1 MILKRKNGL
10 KFSDMNVLITGGAG
24 FIGSNIALKLNK
36 KGYAV
41 TVLDSLSEQ
50 IHGTNPDKTSPLY
63 QSIKD
68 KVKFIKGDVNNRADW
83 EQALNGVDYVIHLAA
98 ETGTGQ
104 SMYEI
109 KKYVDTNIGGT
120 ALLLD
125 ILTNAKHH
133 VKRVVV
139 AESRAIYGEGKYLCP
154 KCGEVY
160 PLERKDDDMAKGDF
174 ECKCPK
180 CGGKVELVATTED
193 SAIHPSSVYGISK
206 QVQGQLVHLVC
217 KSIGIESVSFRYQN
231 VYGPGQSLTN
241 PYTGI
246 LSIFSTRIKNGNG
259 LNIFEDGK
267 ETRDF
272 VYIEDVVD
280 ATILGM
286 EVPEANGH
294 VFNIGTGVATDV
306 LTVARTLCEKYD
318 LQVPIMVSGN
328 YRLGDIRH
336 NYADIS
342 LARNVLGFN
351 PKWSFADGIEQFTK
365 WVNQQEVQEDNYET
379 SIEEMKKKGLY
390 K

>member
-1 MILKRKNGL
+1 
-10 KFSDMNVLITGGAG
+10 MNVLITGGAG
-24 FIGSNIALKLNK
+24 FIGSNIALKLIH
-36 KGYAV
+36 KGYGV

-50 IHGTNPDKTSPLY
+50 IHGTNPEITSPLY
-63 QSIKD
+63 KSVKD
-68 KVKFIKGDVNNRADW
+68 KVNFIKGDVKKRSDW
-83 EQALNGVDYVIHLAA
+83 EIALNDIDFVIHLAA

-120 ALLLD
+120 AILLD
-125 ILTNAKHH
+125 ILTNSKHH

-139 AESRAIYGEGKYLCP
+139 AESRAIYGEGKYHCP
-154 KCGEVY
+154 KCGDVY
-160 PLERKDDDMAKGDF
+160 PQERRDCDMSRGDF

-193 SAIHPSSVYGISK
+193 SVIHPSSVYGISK
-206 QVQGQLVHLVC
+206 QVQGQLVHLIC
-217 KSIGIESVSFRYQN
+217 KSIGVESVSFRYQN

-246 LSIFSTRIKNGNG
+246 LSIFSTRIMNGNG

-272 VYIEDVVD
+272 VYIDDVVD
-280 ATILGM
+280 ATILGL

-294 VFNIGTGVATDV
+294 VFNIGTGIATDV
-306 LTVARTLCEKYD
+306 LTVAKTLCQKYRK
-318 LQVPIMVSGN
+318 QVPITISGN

-336 NYADIS
+336 NYADITS
-342 LARNVLGFN
+342 ARQILGFE
-351 PKWSFADGIEQFTK
+351 PKWSFSDGIEQFTK
-365 WVNQQEVQEDNYET
+365 WVELQEIHEDNYDA
-379 SIEEMKKKGLY
+379 SIEEMQKKGLY

>member
-1 MILKRKNGL
+1 MILKRYIGL

-318 LQVPIMVSGN
+318 LQVPITVSGN

>member
-1 MILKRKNGL
+1 MR
-10 KFSDMNVLITGGAG
+10 VLITGGAG
-24 FIGSNIALKLNK
+24 FIGSNIALKLLK
-36 KGYAV
+36 KGYRV
-41 TVLDSLSEQ
+41 TVLDTLSEQ
-50 IHGTNPDKTSPLY
+50 IHGLNPESTSPLY
-63 QSIKD
+63 QKIKD
-68 KVKFIKGDVNNRADW
+68 KVDFIKGDVNNRDDL
-83 EQALNGVDYVIHLAA
+83 EKALVDVDYVIHLAA

-125 ILTNAKHH
+125 ILTNTEHH

-139 AESRAIYGEGKYLCP
+139 AESRAVYGEGKYHCP
-154 KCGEVY
+154 ICGDVY
-160 PLERKDDDMAKGDF
+160 PYERTDENLAKGDF

-180 CGGKVELVATTED
+180 CGGEVYLVATTED

-206 QVQGQLVHLVC
+206 QIQGQLVHLVC
-217 KSIGIESVSFRYQN
+217 KSIGVESVSFRYQN

-259 LNIFEDGK
+259 INIFEDGK

-272 VYIEDVVD
+272 VYIDDVVD

-294 VFNIGTGVATDV
+294 VFNVGTGIATDV
-306 LTVARTLCEKYD
+306 LTVAKTLCEKYGID
-318 LQVPIMVSGN
+318 VPVTVSGN

-336 NYADIS
+336 NFADITV
-342 LARNVLGFN
+342 ARQILGFE
-351 PKWSFADGIEQFTK
+351 PKWSFADGIEQFTN
-365 WVNQQEVQEDNYET
+365 WVNQQEVNEDNYET

>member
-1 MILKRKNGL
+1 
-10 KFSDMNVLITGGAG
+10 MNKVLITGGAG
-24 FIGSNIALKLNK
+24 FIGSNIALKLIEQ
-36 KGYAV
+36 GYHV

-50 IHGTNPDKTSPLY
+50 IHGSNPDVTSPLY
-63 QSIKD
+63 QSIKG
-68 KVKFIKGDVNNRADW
+68 KVRFVKGSVNNSADW
-83 EQALNGVDYVIHLAA
+83 ALALEDADYVIHLAA

-109 KKYVDTNIGGT
+109 KKYVETNIGGT

-125 ILTNAKHH
+125 ILANTKHH

-139 AESRAIYGEGKYLCP
+139 AESRAIYGEGKYHCSH
-154 KCGEVY
+154 CGDVY
-160 PLERKDDDMAKGDF
+160 PMERKDEDMEKGDF

-180 CGGKVELVATTED
+180 CGRDVELVATTED
-193 SAIHPSSVYGISK
+193 SAIHPSSVYGIAK

-217 KSIGIESVSFRYQN
+217 KSIGVESVSFRYQN
-231 VYGPGQSLTN
+231 VYGPGQSLSN

-246 LSIFSTRIKNGNG
+246 LSIFSTQIKNHHP

-272 VYIEDVVD
+272 VYIDDVAD

-286 EVPEANGH
+286 EVAEANGH

-306 LTVARTLCEKYD
+306 LTVAKTLCEKYKI
-318 LQVPIMVSGN
+318 QVPIQVSGN
-328 YRLGDIRH
+328 YRIGDIRH
-336 NYADIS
+336 NFADIS
-342 LARNVLGFN
+342 LAKKILGFK
-351 PKWSFADGIEQFTK
+351 PKWSFSEGIGVFTK
-365 WVNQQEVQEDNYET
+365 WVNEQDIQEDKYET